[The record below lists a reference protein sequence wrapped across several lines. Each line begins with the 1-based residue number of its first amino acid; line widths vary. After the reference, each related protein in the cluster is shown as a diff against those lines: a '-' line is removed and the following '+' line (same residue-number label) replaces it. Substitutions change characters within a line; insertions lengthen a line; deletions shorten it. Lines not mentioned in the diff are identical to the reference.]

1 MIELSIVMPV
11 FNEAATIINAIERV
25 LAVDYP
31 CRVELIV
38 VDDGSTDGTARLLR
52 EYGDRGVTVMCHPV
66 NRGKG
71 AAVVTGVRGATGT
84 HVVILDADLEY
95 TPNDIPAL
103 LAPVLDGTADHVF
116 GSRVFGLNTR
126 FPSFRFAMG
135 GRATTAAANL
145 LFDSCLTDMHTCLK
159 LVPLEQFRELSLAQ
173 QGIRPRHRA
182 HGDDAARGSAP
193 VRGADH
199 LQRADARGGQEDR
212 LARRLGLPANTAH
225 RSDAQGSAP
234 HRRSIRD
241 ARVGADADVVAA
253 RPSSRRRNGMGSPRC
268 RYLIKPRRR
277 RPNHPRGVW
286 PGRRRIML
294 IGPGFRFLSGLSVY
308 TCSLANALADAHDVS
323 VVLLDR
329 LIPARLYP
337 GGHRVGQALT
347 SMDYDPRVR
356 RAGTIDWYWGPSAR
370 RITRELMADPP
381 DVIVLQWWTAATP
394 AHLPHGGARGGQGR
408 HPGGAR
414 IPRGPGHRR
423 GERAVRRRVLP
434 ALPASPASPSER
446 GDLPQPSTTQTPS
459 PSCSVGRQSAA

>member
-173 QGIRPRHRA
+173 QGFGLDTELTAMMLRAGVRPYEVPITYNGRTLEEGKKIGWRDGWACLRILLTVRMRKAVPLTAGPFGMPELVLMPTSSQRA
-182 HGDDAARGSAP
+182 LHHDEEPEWEALDAA
-193 VRGADH
+193 
-199 LQRADARGGQEDR
+199 
-212 LARRLGLPANTAH
+212 T
-225 RSDAQGSAP
+225 
-234 HRRSIRD
+234 
-241 ARVGADADVVAA
+241 
-253 RPSSRRRNGMGSPRC
+253 
-268 RYLIKPRRR
+268 
-277 RPNHPRGVW
+277 
-286 PGRRRIML
+286 
-294 IGPGFRFLSGLSVY
+294 
-308 TCSLANALADAHDVS
+308 
-323 VVLLDR
+323 
-329 LIPARLYP
+329 
-337 GGHRVGQALT
+337 
-347 SMDYDPRVR
+347 
-356 RAGTIDWYWGPSAR
+356 
-370 RITRELMADPP
+370 
-381 DVIVLQWWTAATP
+381 
-394 AHLPHGGARGGQGR
+394 
-408 HPGGAR
+408 
-414 IPRGPGHRR
+414 
-423 GERAVRRRVLP
+423 
-434 ALPASPASPSER
+434 
-446 GDLPQPSTTQTPS
+446 
-459 PSCSVGRQSAA
+459 

>member
-135 GRATTAAANL
+135 GRDDHRGRQPAIR
-145 LFDSCLTDMHTCLK
+145 
-159 LVPLEQFRELSLAQ
+159 LVPDRHAHLPQAGSARAVPRAVACPA
-173 QGIRPRHRA
+173 GIRPRHRA
-182 HGDDAARGSAP
+182 HGDDAARGSAS

-199 LQRADARGGQEDR
+199 LQRADARAR
-212 LARRLGLPANTAH
+212 ARR
-225 RSDAQGSAP
+225 SAGATVGRACEFCSP
-234 HRRSIRD
+234 FGC
-241 ARVGADADVVAA
+241 ARQC
-253 RPSSRRRNGMGSPRC
+253 PSPPVHSECPR
-268 RYLIKPRRR
+268 LVLMPT
-277 RPNHPRGVW
+277 
-286 PGRRRIML
+286 
-294 IGPGFRFLSGLSVY
+294 SV
-308 TCSLANALADAHDVS
+308 
-323 VVLLDR
+323 
-329 LIPARLYP
+329 
-337 GGHRVGQALT
+337 
-347 SMDYDPRVR
+347 
-356 RAGTIDWYWGPSAR
+356 
-370 RITRELMADPP
+370 
-381 DVIVLQWWTAATP
+381 AATP
-394 AHLPHGGARGGQGR
+394 FTTTKSRNGKPSMPLLDQAAVTTAQP
-408 HPGGAR
+408 
-414 IPRGPGHRR
+414 PRCSRPD
-423 GERAVRRRVLP
+423 A
-434 ALPASPASPSER
+434 ASE
-446 GDLPQPSTTQTPS
+446 
-459 PSCSVGRQSAA
+459 SCSSVPAFAS